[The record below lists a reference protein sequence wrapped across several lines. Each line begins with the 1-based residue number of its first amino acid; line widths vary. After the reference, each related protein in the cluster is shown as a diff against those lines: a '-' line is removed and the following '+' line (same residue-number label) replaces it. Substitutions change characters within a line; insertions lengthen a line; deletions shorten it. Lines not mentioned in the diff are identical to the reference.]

1 MYHEHA
7 TIPTIPSSQIP
18 LCYADG
24 RIPPQNRRDCGSKHP
39 LLFHSLLEW
48 DPDFD
53 SVDRLKNVVT
63 NLSTESFMKL
73 ITENLAFTDDNF
85 QTVMVERNGRFFW
98 NSIITQRI

>member
-1 MYHEHA
+1 MYREHA
-7 TIPTIPSSQIP
+7 TIPLIPSSQIP

-24 RIPPQNRRDCGSKHP
+24 RILPSNRRDCGSM
-39 LLFHSLLEW
+39 LFMYLHSRIEW

-53 SVDRLKNVVT
+53 SVDHLKNVVT

-85 QTVMVERNGRFFW
+85 QTVMVERNGLFLISFL
-98 NSIITQRI
+98 IL